1 MREKGEGTDLRSRYR
16 HQPTRRT
23 HQSALGPRQTLAKRP
38 HAVPKKAVD
47 GLTFIPVKRVPVHKP
62 LQSPTPKTMPPVT
75 DKPRPAVHPKRIQRK
90 KISVSKERPVQ
101 RSYVLKRETV
111 AKPDQKKKIPLKER
125 IKQPQTMLVVAGI
138 IVFVFGITVS
148 ILGMKTNQQVGAQ
161 AVAPKNAVHTD
172 ENPDEKDPGP
182 NAVRDYKVAPDMP
195 RRISVAKI
203 GVNARIRAMGVKGD
217 NQLMAPTN
225 IYDAGW
231 YQQSAKPGQN
241 GAMLIDG
248 HVSGRTRPGVFKK
261 LDKLAAGDR
270 VTVER
275 GDGQVFNYKVVK
287 TQKYPKDAVD
297 MAAAITPIVAGK
309 QGLNLITCTG
319 ALEAG
324 ATGYSE
330 RLVVFA
336 ARE

>member
-1 MREKGEGTDLRSRYR
+1 MREKGDISSLRSRYR
-16 HQPTRRT
+16 HQSTRRSHEGT
-23 HQSALGPRQTLAKRP
+23 IGSRQVLAKRP
-38 HAVPKKAVD
+38 HAMPKQAVD
-47 GLTFIPVKRVPVHKP
+47 GLVTVPVKRAAVRKSPQPRLVKTALLIPNKP
-62 LQSPTPKTMPPVT
+62 SST
-75 DKPRPAVHPKRIQRK
+75 DYPKRIKRSK
-90 KISVSKERPVQ
+90 MPAPKERPVQ

-111 AKPDQKKKIPLKER
+111 ARPEQKKKIPLKER
-125 IKQPQTMLVVAGI
+125 AKQPQTMLVVAGVM
-138 IVFVFGITVS
+138 VFVFGITVS
-148 ILGMKTNQQVGAQ
+148 IMGMKTNQQVGAQ
-161 AVAPKNAVHTD
+161 AAAPRSTVHTD

-182 NAVRDYKVAPDMP
+182 NAVRSYKVAPDMP

-203 GVNARIRAMGVKGD
+203 GVNARIRAMGVKSD
-217 NQLMAPTN
+217 NQLMAPTS

-261 LDKLAAGDR
+261 LDRLVAGDR
-270 VTVER
+270 ITVER

-287 TQKYPKDAVD
+287 TQKYPKSAVD
-297 MAAAITPIVAGK
+297 MTAAITPVVAGK

-319 ALEAG
+319 PLGAG

-330 RLVVFA
+330 RLVVFTV
-336 ARE
+336 RE